1 MLHMGRKRVSVFGST
16 GCIGQK
22 AVQIL
27 RDNPDDFEVVAL
39 VAKQDAHLL
48 ASQARLLSA
57 NMAVVAEDAA
67 YETLREL
74 LRGTC
79 VEVGA
84 GTAGVMDAAS
94 RDVDSAV
101 MAITGIA
108 ALHPVIRLI
117 KSGVK
122 SIALAN
128 KESVVCGGELLINA
142 AKQTGVNI
150 VPVDSEHN
158 AVFQILAHDGCV
170 ARVTLTASGGPFLRW
185 TREQMQAVTPSD
197 ALAHPVWKMGRKI
210 SVDSATMVNKALEV
224 IEAHYLF
231 SLDPDSI
238 DVTVHPE
245 SVVHAVAAYPNGTS
259 ISLMSVPDMGIP
271 TLHALYWPQSATV
284 CGSTLD
290 LASYGKLTFMEPD
303 LERFPALGFGF
314 EALRSSK
321 PRAACIALNAANE
334 VAVEAFLNFEIAFLD
349 IPNIIMSAMDKLACC
364 EVNSISEA
372 GEYDLICRARTREI
386 CDTLKVS
393 EFIR

>member
-1 MLHMGRKRVSVFGST
+1 MGRKRVSVFGST

>member
-1 MLHMGRKRVSVFGST
+1 MGRKRVSVFGST

-48 ASQARLLSA
+48 ALQARLLSA